1 MNEAAHTTTGSGPGL
16 EQLGMDLT
24 CRPIAPRVV
33 RRIYAVYRKGSDTRP
48 SMAAALEFLRETA
61 ETVGVELTAPSQSSK

>member
-1 MNEAAHTTTGSGPGL
+1 
-16 EQLGMDLT
+16 MDLT

-48 SMAAALEFLRETA
+48 SMAAALEFLREMPRRWA
-61 ETVGVELTAPSQSSK
+61 